1 MGTKKNPG
9 QFDCHAA
16 ADDDEPLFTLRAN
29 DPLAPDLVREWAHRY
44 ELKTERALHER
55 GEKIVGLHVAKSREA
70 RACAREME
78 RWRLLHG
85 T

>member
-29 DPLAPDLVREWAHRY
+29 DPLAPDLVREWANRY
-44 ELKTERALHER
+44 EISKLVTLGAEVFERKGDR
-55 GEKIVGLHVAKSREA
+55 MKSDEA
-70 RACAREME
+70 RDCAREME
-78 RWRLLHG
+78 RWRLLNG
-85 T
+85 S